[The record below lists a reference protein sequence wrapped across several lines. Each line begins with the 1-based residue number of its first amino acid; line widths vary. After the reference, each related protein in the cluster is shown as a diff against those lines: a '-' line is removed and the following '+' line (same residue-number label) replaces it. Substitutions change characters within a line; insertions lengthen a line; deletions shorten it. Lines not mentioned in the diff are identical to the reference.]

1 MTYNLKS
8 VDLPVLTG
16 RPLTIFAAA
25 LDNRLTRGLLMPKLL
40 GDAGVFELRAHH
52 IEEAPVGSP
61 LYPVPPAAQAA
72 AQSGDGRP
80 DYRKL
85 AHDAGQ
91 RMIPAGIK
99 FTTIRDYA
107 DAYRT
112 KIITP
117 TTVAERLWAAIEASD
132 EGERPLR
139 TFIARDKAD
148 LMAQAK
154 ASTERYQQGNP
165 ISIFDGVP
173 IAIKDELDQTP
184 YPTTVG
190 TKFLG
195 TAPATEDA
203 TAVARLRATGA
214 LLIGKANMHEI
225 GIYPN
230 SHNVHHG
237 TVRNPYNRDYDAGGS
252 SSGPAAAVTIGF
264 CPVAL
269 GADGGGSIRV
279 PAALCGVVGLKPT
292 YGRVSEHGAAPLDWS
307 IAHIGPIGA
316 SVEDVALTYAVIA
329 GVDDKDPN
337 TRHQPPA
344 AISEWLFPWMDDET
358 VGTVRIGIYREW
370 FNHAAPEIVA
380 ANEAMVQKLADYGA
394 EIKEIDIPELN
405 EMRIAHAVAIL
416 SEMAASMEQHADHWH
431 DFAAPTRIN
440 LAFGQSLSSY
450 DYVQSQRMRARAMAI
465 FARIFEDVDV
475 IVTPATA
482 VTAPIIPPASSSAGL
497 SDLKTATEL
506 MRYMIPGN
514 LAGLPAITFPVGYAD
529 DGLPISMQ
537 VIGRPWQEDTL
548 LRVAHAVENM
558 MERKLP
564 LGYFDIM
571 G

>member
-1 MTYNLKS
+1 MTYNLQS

-16 RPLTIFAAA
+16 RPLSIFAAA
-25 LDNRLTRGLLMPKLL
+25 LTNPLTRPLIMPGLLR
-40 GDAGVFELRAHH
+40 DAGVFDLRAHH
-52 IEEAPVGSP
+52 IDDAPIGSP
-61 LYPVPPAAQAA
+61 IYPAARPAQA
-72 AQSGDGRP
+72 SEDDGRP
-80 DYRKL
+80 DYHKL
-85 AHDAGQ
+85 AHNAGQ
-91 RMIPAGIK
+91 RMIPDGIN

-107 DAYRT
+107 EAYRAQT
-112 KIITP
+112 ITP
-117 TTVAERLWAAIEASD
+117 TEVAEQLWAAIETSD
-132 EGERPLR
+132 EGKRPLR
-139 TFIARDKAD
+139 AFIARDKAN
-148 LMAQAK
+148 LMAQAM
-154 ASTERYQQGNP
+154 ASTERHQQGKR

-203 TAVARLRATGA
+203 TAVARLRAAGA

-230 SHNVHHG
+230 GHNVHHG
-237 TVRNPYNRDYDAGGS
+237 TVRNPYDPDRESGGS
-252 SSGPAAAVTIGF
+252 SSGPAAAVAAGF

-307 IAHIGPIGA
+307 VAHIGPIGA

-337 TRHQPPA
+337 TSHQPPA
-344 AISEWLFPWMDDET
+344 AISDWLFPWMDDDT
-358 VGTVRIGIYREW
+358 VGTVRIGIYKEW
-370 FNHAAPEIVA
+370 FNHADPEIVA
-380 ANEAMVQKLADYGA
+380 ANETMVQKLADYGA
-394 EIKEIDIPELN
+394 EIKEIEIPELN

-416 SEMAASMEQHADHWH
+416 SEMAASMKRHDAHWKE
-431 DFAAPTRIN
+431 FAAPTRVN
-440 LAFGQSLSSY
+440 LAFGQALTSY

-475 IVTPATA
+475 IVSPATA
-482 VTAPIIPPASSSAGL
+482 VIAPIIPPASHSAGL
-497 SDLKTATEL
+497 SDLNTATEL

-514 LAGLPAITFPVGYAD
+514 LAGLPAITFPVGYTDA
-529 DGLPISMQ
+529 GLPISMQ
-537 VIGRPWQEDTL
+537 AMGRPWEEDML
-548 LRVAHAVENM
+548 LRVAHAAENLM
-558 MERKLP
+558 KRKLP
-564 LGYFDIM
+564 LGYFDII